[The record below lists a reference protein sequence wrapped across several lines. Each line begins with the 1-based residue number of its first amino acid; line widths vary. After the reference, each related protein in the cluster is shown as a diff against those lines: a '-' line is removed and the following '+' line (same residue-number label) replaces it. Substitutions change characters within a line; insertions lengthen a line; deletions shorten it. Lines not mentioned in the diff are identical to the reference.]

1 MMYLNLIA
9 LMVLFITFMII
20 FLNIIED
27 KISRKYR
34 QTTIEDEDLKLDDME
49 LKQCKKSKP
58 KSS

>member
-9 LMVLFITFMII
+9 FMVLLVAFMII

-27 KISRKYR
+27 KIARKYR
-34 QTTIEDEDLKLDDME
+34 QTTIEDEDLTLDDME

>member
-9 LMVLFITFMII
+9 FMVLLVAFMII

-27 KISRKYR
+27 KIARKYK
-34 QTTIEDEDLKLDDME
+34 QTTIEDEDLTLDDME

>member
-27 KISRKYR
+27 KIARKYR
-34 QTTIEDEDLKLDDME
+34 QTTIEDEDLTLDDME

>member
-1 MMYLNLIA
+1 MYLNLIA
-9 LMVLFITFMII
+9 FMVLLVAFMII

-27 KISRKYR
+27 KIARKYR
-34 QTTIEDEDLKLDDME
+34 QTTIEDEDLTLDDME

>member
-1 MMYLNLIA
+1 
-9 LMVLFITFMII
+9 MVLLVAFMII

-27 KISRKYR
+27 KIARKYR
-34 QTTIEDEDLKLDDME
+34 QTTIEDEDLTLDDME